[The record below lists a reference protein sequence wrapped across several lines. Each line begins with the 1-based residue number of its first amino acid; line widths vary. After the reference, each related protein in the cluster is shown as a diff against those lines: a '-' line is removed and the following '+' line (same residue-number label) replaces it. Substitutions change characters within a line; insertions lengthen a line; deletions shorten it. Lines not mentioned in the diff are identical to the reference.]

1 MAMTACHFKFN
12 ACTANSTF
20 YKFNEPTNS
29 ITIPRPKVLPNQNW
43 YTLTLKHELLTFG
56 HDSLPFQIQCLYCKF
71 NIHTRNLMNQ
81 QIQLSYPSLST
92 KNQKTHNLTWF
103 TNLFLD
109 VVITGERLF
118 NCCRL
123 NC

>member
-12 ACTANSTF
+12 ACTANSTY

-29 ITIPRPKVLPNQNW
+29 IIIPRPKSYQTKIDIG
-43 YTLTLKHELLTFG
+43 TLTLKHE
-56 HDSLPFQIQCLYCKF
+56 
-71 NIHTRNLMNQ
+71 
-81 QIQLSYPSLST
+81 
-92 KNQKTHNLTWF
+92 F

>member
-12 ACTANSTF
+12 ACTANSTY

-29 ITIPRPKVLPNQNW
+29 IIIPWPKQPKYQ
-43 YTLTLKHELLTFG
+43 K
-56 HDSLPFQIQCLYCKF
+56 PK
-71 NIHTRNLMNQ
+71 
-81 QIQLSYPSLST
+81 
-92 KNQKTHNLTWF
+92 KNPHKLITWF